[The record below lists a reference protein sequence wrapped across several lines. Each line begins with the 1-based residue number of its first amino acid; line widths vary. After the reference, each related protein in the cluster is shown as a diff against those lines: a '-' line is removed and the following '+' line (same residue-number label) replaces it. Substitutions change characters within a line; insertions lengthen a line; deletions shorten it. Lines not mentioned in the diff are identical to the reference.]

1 MGKKVLSAAPTTH
14 TATRVV
20 SVQAPVIATEIKRV
34 LVQSIRGHQIGILGG
49 TFNPP
54 HLGHLLI
61 AEGVVNALH
70 LNRVLFIPD
79 AQPPHIQGKNTIP
92 AKDRVAMVK
101 EAIADNPHFCLDE
114 LEVRRGGKSFT
125 IDTIKELKRRDPLA
139 QYYFIIGADMVNDLP
154 NWHEID
160 KLVQIVTFVAVRRPG
175 VTIHSKYP
183 VIWVDVPQVAI
194 SSSGIRDR
202 VAKGESIRYLV
213 PDGVAAYIKEHKL
226 YEKQHA

>member
-1 MGKKVLSAAPTTH
+1 MSTEQTV
-14 TATRVV
+14 TAVPVTRTVT
-20 SVQAPVIATEIKRV
+20 VQAPVIATEIKRV
-34 LVQSIRGHQIGILGG
+34 LVQRMRGHQIGILGG

-61 AEGVVNALH
+61 AEGVYNTLH
-70 LNRVLFIPD
+70 LDKILFVPD
-79 AQPPHIQGKNTIP
+79 AQPPHADGKHTIA

-101 EAIADNPHFCLDE
+101 EAIAGNPHFCLDE

-125 IDTIKELKRRDPLA
+125 YDTIRELKRRDPLA
-139 QYYFIIGADMVNDLP
+139 QYFFIIGADMVNDLP
-154 NWHEID
+154 HWHEID
-160 KLVQIVTFVAVRRPG
+160 KLVKIVTFVAVRRPG
-175 VTIHSKYP
+175 VIVHSQYP

-194 SSSGIRDR
+194 SSSGIRQR

-226 YEKQHA
+226 YAEHA